1 MNGRDERARC
11 VLLGNL
17 EPLLSLGMSKV
28 LVEQGVDVVTADGQ
42 QSAIVDH
49 VRRLG
54 PDAVVLGL
62 TGGSHELSGQVRRA
76 APETKLILLAP
87 DESEMRVFDEGA
99 EWPRTVRSGGR
110 DALLEEL
117 RANPTSHRG
126 A

>member
-1 MNGRDERARC
+1 MNGPDERAPC

-62 TGGSHELSGQVRRA
+62 SGATHELSGRVRQA
-76 APETKLILLAP
+76 SPDTKLILVAA
-87 DESEMRVFDEGA
+87 DESEMRVFDQGA
-99 EWPRTVRSGGR
+99 AWPRTVRSGGR

-117 RANPTSHRG
+117 QPKSDRG